1 MDKKIGN
8 INDKVIIRPKS
19 PVQNYQNMNNKVL
32 ENKNKYMNLV
42 QNNGQKDQKVNINNG
57 YNRPVSGIAEKY
69 RAVTP
74 DRINVNNR
82 QITPDR
88 NKQVVKIIGGGVD
101 PLKNKPNPNHQL
113 VNAYRPDRPKTP
125 DYDRNKIVIKKK

>member
-1 MDKKIGN
+1 
-8 INDKVIIRPKS
+8 
-19 PVQNYQNMNNKVL
+19 MNNKVL
-32 ENKNKYMNLV
+32 DNKNKYMNIV
-42 QNNGQKDQKVNINNG
+42 KNIGQKDNVLNG

-125 DYDRNKIVIKKK
+125 EYDRNKIVIKKK